1 MSKLGDAFEER
12 LDRVK
17 SRAKTKINTAKTQIG
32 DSNIGKFASD
42 IKEAAKAKG
51 TKAKIGAYG
60 RSIKNGI
67 GRTKLGQSIKGI
79 IDKIVNIAKKIKNFF
94 KANWFWL
101 KWVLIAFA
109 VVLVLKEAAFFGIAT
124 GNSLDPTPHY
134 YCNYL
139 ASDEEKSSA
148 KYKQYCV
155 YEEYDNA
162 SLAASAVSLAT
173 VDISNGTYNNP
184 LEPITYHSN
193 GTGDLEAY
201 NGVVPYTPEI
211 FISVVPQII
220 QAMHEKNYPGHTSPA
235 GTGQSWTLGG
245 LYASC
250 DFSVCMAVLWSGAD
264 DNYPTCLGRELD
276 ALSTYTANQTGY
288 LLNGNHGKWR
298 KLEPG
303 EDILPGDIAV
313 NVSPDKDKG
322 HVWMYVAK
330 WTTEG
335 GWEDSPIVQAKYP
348 GSHAN
353 RYEGSHEHF
362 YARLKYTNKSPWD
375 DYLYAG
381 GPFYIFRFV
390 GTINE
395 ESPFIGITP

>member
-1 MSKLGDAFEER
+1 MGKLGDAFEER

-17 SRAKTKINTAKTQIG
+17 SRAKTKINTAREEIG
-32 DSNIGKFASD
+32 DSSIGQFAKG
-42 IKEAAKAKG
+42 IKDAAQAKGAKAKLSALG
-51 TKAKIGAYG
+51 RGAKNGFNKSALG
-60 RSIKNGI
+60 RSIKGV
-67 GRTKLGQSIKGI
+67 
-79 IDKIVNIAKKIKNFF
+79 IDKIVNLAKKIKRFF
-94 KANWFWL
+94 QTNWFWL
-101 KWVLIAFA
+101 KWVLIGVAIALVLSEVAFFA
-109 VVLVLKEAAFFGIAT
+109 VGIANST
-124 GNSLDPTPHY
+124 GKTPHY

-139 ASDEEKSSA
+139 ASDEEKATA

-162 SLAASAVSLAT
+162 SLAAAAVSLST
-173 VDISNGTYNNP
+173 IDISNGTYNNT
-184 LEPITYHSN
+184 LDPIPYTCN
-193 GTGDLEAY
+193 GMRDLLDHP
-201 NGVVPYTPEI
+201 NSPYTPQI
-211 FISVVPQII
+211 FISVIPQII
-220 QAMHEKNYPGHTSPA
+220 QAMHEKNYPGHISAA
-235 GTGQSWTLGG
+235 GTSQSWALDG

-288 LLNGNHGKWR
+288 LLNGNSGKWR
-298 KLEPG
+298 KLEIG

-330 WTTEG
+330 WTAEG

-353 RYEGSHEHF
+353 RYEGSHEHY
-362 YARLKYTNKSPWD
+362 YARLKYTSKSPWN